1 MTFRIDEIQL
11 WCSDDT
17 FRILDDLADI
27 QNKLNEMIRNWNML
41 MEERTKHE

>member
-1 MTFRIDEIQL
+1 MTFPIDEIEL
-11 WCSDDT
+11 WLFDDT
-17 FRILDDLADI
+17 LRILDDLADI